1 MISSICAAKSQFLK
15 KEKSCAL
22 MRKLNM
28 IIFLIL
34 MILQI
39 KFMINFEI
47 AFKKNYIFQL
57 DNFKINRIYNYFFL
71 LFQI

>member
-1 MISSICAAKSQFLK
+1 
-15 KEKSCAL
+15 

-28 IIFLIL
+28 TIFMIL
-34 MILQI
+34 MNLQK

-71 LFQI
+71 LFKI